1 MNQNIITLVC
11 NKGGVG
17 RSTTAQNVS
26 WKLAELGYEVLVVDL
41 DSQANTSITL
51 ALDYEQQ
58 VIQAGKSITNM
69 LNTTDRFFSDFIINT
84 RNPKVDLLAS
94 TLMLDNTE
102 NNINNSPSPNTIL
115 ADRFDSI
122 AKEKYHFIIFDTPPR
137 KTDRFIHN
145 ALVMS
150 NFYWYIVSAENRW
163 SLDTKPFMD
172 KVINDIAKGHSV
184 EIEPIP
190 ALITKFRKANK
201 LSHLVR
207 EQCQILFEE
216 EGIMDATIRDTTQIR
231 KASAMYK
238 AIYEFDRRTDVAK
251 DYESATTE
259 LIDYCK
265 VHNK

>member
-102 NNINNSPSPNTIL
+102 NNI
-115 ADRFDSI
+115 DSI

-216 EGIMDATIRDTTQIR
+216 EGIMDATIRDTTHRR